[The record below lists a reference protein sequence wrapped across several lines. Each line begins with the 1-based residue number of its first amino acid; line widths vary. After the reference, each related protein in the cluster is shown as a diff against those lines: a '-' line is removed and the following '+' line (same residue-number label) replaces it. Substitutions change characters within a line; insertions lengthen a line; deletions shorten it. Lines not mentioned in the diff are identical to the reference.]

1 LLTRFVT
8 TSLTSG
14 PPSYYTGLNMSQT
27 TSQSSIRNAVPAA
40 IGSGEGHD
48 PQRLSAGVPRSHSLS
63 AKRPVALRRLRGVLL
78 LMLLLALW
86 APRRAAA
93 FCGFF
98 VSGADASLYNSASHV
113 VLLRNGNR
121 TTLTMTNNYK
131 GPPED
136 FALVVPVP
144 VVLQKRDVKIVDPQ
158 ILRHLDHVTAPRL
171 VEYWE
176 QDPCLAHGP
185 YTGATTRVFN
195 QLLSMAPGTSAESTE
210 RDLGVR
216 IEAKFVA
223 GEYEIL
229 VLSAKESSGLE
240 TWLRLNHYKLPSG
253 AAQALAPYIREQMKF
268 FVAKIDIKKVH
279 RDAQGLVVLSP
290 LRFEYD
296 ASELRLP
303 VRLGLLN
310 ADGPQDLIVYI
321 LHPEERFEV
330 ANLTNFFIPTNLDV
344 SDDVRSGFGAFYDSL
359 FGEALRAEG
368 GRAVATEYAW
378 GSNSCDPC
386 PEPPLADDDL
396 RTLGAPQRT
405 VTWNNHQPPPVPTTA
420 FLDPPTQGTRTVY
433 PRLVTTGS
441 SYSFVQPYVITRLH
455 VRYSKDTLSEDL
467 LFHSAPPVIGGRE
480 PSGGAQ
486 GATVVGRGGGSS
498 TFQGRYVIRH
508 YWEGPAACSA
518 PQYGRWGAG
527 PGVKGQT
534 QTASASAAGISA
546 RFELRRVVQSP
557 VPSLG
562 LAGHS
567 HPLRP
572 GETRR

>member
-1 LLTRFVT
+1 
-8 TSLTSG
+8 
-14 PPSYYTGLNMSQT
+14 MSQP
-27 TSQSSIRNAVPAA
+27 TSHASILNAVPAA
-40 IGSGEGHD
+40 IGSAEGHD
-48 PQRLSAGVPRSHSLS
+48 PQGLSAGVACAH
-63 AKRPVALRRLRGVLL
+63 PVAAEVTVGLRRLRGVLL
-78 LMLLLALW
+78 LMLLLALGT
-86 APRRAAA
+86 PRRAAA

-98 VSGADASLYNSASHV
+98 VSGADTSLYNSASQV
-113 VLLRNGNR
+113 VLLRNGNH

-176 QDPCLAHGP
+176 QDPCLAREP
-185 YTGATTRVFN
+185 YTGATGRTFEA
-195 QLLSMAPGTSAESTE
+195 LLSVAPGTSAESTE

-240 TWLRLNHYKLPSG
+240 TWLRLNHYKLPAG
-253 AAQALAPYIREQMKF
+253 AAQALGPYIREQMKF
-268 FVAKIDIKKVH
+268 FVARVNIKKVH

-330 ANLTNFFIPTNLDV
+330 ANLPNFFIPTNLDV
-344 SDDVRSGFGAFYDSL
+344 SDDVRTGFGAFYDSL

-378 GSNSCDPC
+378 GSSSCDPC

-396 RTLGAPQRT
+396 RTLGAPVKT
-405 VTWNNHQPPPVPTTA
+405 VTWNNRQPLPVPTTTP
-420 FLDPPTQGTRTVY
+420 LDLPTQGTRTVY
-433 PRLVTTGS
+433 PRPVPTGS
-441 SYSFVQPYVITRLH
+441 SSSFVPPYVITRLH

-467 LFHSAPPVIGGRE
+467 LFHAAPPVIGGRE

-486 GATVVGRGGGSS
+486 GATIVGRSAGSS
-498 TFQGRYVIRH
+498 AFQGRYIIRH
-508 YWEGPAACSA
+508 YWEGPAACAA
-518 PQYGRWGAG
+518 PQYHRWGAG
-527 PGVKGQT
+527 PGAKGKT
-534 QTASASAAGISA
+534 QTASAPTAGVSP
-546 RFELRRVVQSP
+546 RFELRQVVQSP

-562 LAGHS
+562 LAGHP

>member
-1 LLTRFVT
+1 MRQTI
-8 TSLTSG
+8 SHGSI
-14 PPSYYTGLNMSQT
+14 LNST
-27 TSQSSIRNAVPAA
+27 
-40 IGSGEGHD
+40 E
-48 PQRLSAGVPRSHSLS
+48 RLGG
-63 AKRPVALRRLRGVLL
+63 LRRLRGVLL
-78 LMLLLALW
+78 LMILLAPW

-98 VSGADASLYNSASHV
+98 VSGAEASLYNSASQV
-113 VLLRNGNR
+113 VLLRSGNR

-176 QDPCLAHGP
+176 QDPCLPPAPSPGLVL
-185 YTGATTRVFN
+185 RVSE
-195 QLLSMAPGTSAESTE
+195 QLLSVAPGASADSAE

-240 TWLRLNHYKLPSG
+240 IWLRQNHYKLPSG

-268 FVAKIDIKKVH
+268 FVAKVNIKKVH

-310 ADGPQDLIVYI
+310 AEGPQDLIVYI
-321 LHPEERFEV
+321 LHPEDRFEV
-330 ANLTNFFIPTNLDV
+330 ANRRNFFIPTNLEV
-344 SDDVRSGFGAFYDSL
+344 SDEVRTGFGAFYDNL

-378 GSNSCDPC
+378 SSGSCDPC

-396 RTLGAPQRT
+396 RTLGAPPKTITRT
-405 VTWNNHQPPPVPTTA
+405 SRQSPPVPTTT
-420 FLDPPTQGTRTVY
+420 FLDPPAQGTRTVY
-433 PRLVTTGS
+433 PRPVATGS
-441 SYSFVQPYVITRLH
+441 SSSFVPPYVITRLH

-467 LFHSAPPVIGGRE
+467 IFRSAPPVIGGRE
-480 PSGGAQ
+480 PSDGAQ
-486 GATVVGRGGGSS
+486 GAVVFQRGGGSS
-498 TFQGRYVIRH
+498 AFQGRYIIRH
-508 YWEGPAACSA
+508 YWEGPAACA
-518 PQYGRWGAG
+518 EPQYGLWGAG
-527 PGVKGQT
+527 PGGKGQT
-534 QTASASAAGISA
+534 QTASAPAAGPSA

-562 LAGHS
+562 LAGHP

-572 GETRR
+572 GETRP

>member
-1 LLTRFVT
+1 
-8 TSLTSG
+8 
-14 PPSYYTGLNMSQT
+14 MSQT
-27 TSQSSIRNAVPAA
+27 TSHASIGNAVSAA
-40 IGSGEGHD
+40 IGSAEGHH
-48 PQRLSAGVPRSHSLS
+48 PRGLSAGVPRPHSVLT
-63 AKRPVALRRLRGVLL
+63 KRPVVLLRLRGVLI
-78 LMLLLALW
+78 LMLLLALGT
-86 APRRAAA
+86 PRRAAA

-98 VSGADASLYNSASHV
+98 VSGADASLYNSASQV

-176 QDPCLAHGP
+176 QDPCLAREP
-185 YTGATTRVFN
+185 YTGATGRTFEA
-195 QLLSMAPGTSAESTE
+195 LLSVAPGTSAESAE

-268 FVAKIDIKKVH
+268 FVAKVNIKKVH

-330 ANLTNFFIPTNLDV
+330 ANLPNFFIPTNLDV
-344 SDDVRSGFGAFYDSL
+344 SDPVRAGFGAFYDSL
-359 FGEALRAEG
+359 FAEALHAEG

-405 VTWNNHQPPPVPTTA
+405 VTWNNRQPLPVPTTTP
-420 FLDPPTQGTRTVY
+420 LDPPAQGTRTVY

-455 VRYSKDTLSEDL
+455 VRYSKGTLSEDL
-467 LFHSAPPVIGGRE
+467 LFRSAPPVIGGRE
-480 PSGGAQ
+480 PSGGGQ
-486 GATVVGRGGGSS
+486 GATVVGRNVGSS
-498 TFQGRYVIRH
+498 AFQGRYIIRH
-508 YWEGPAACSA
+508 YWEGPVACSA

-527 PGVKGQT
+527 SGAKGKT
-534 QTASASAAGISA
+534 QTASEKAAGTAA
-546 RFELRRVVQSP
+546 RFELRQVVQSP

-562 LAGHS
+562 LAGNP

>member
-1 LLTRFVT
+1 
-8 TSLTSG
+8 
-14 PPSYYTGLNMSQT
+14 MSQT
-27 TSQSSIRNAVPAA
+27 TSHASILNAAPAA
-40 IGSGEGHD
+40 IGSAESHD
-48 PQRLSAGVPRSHSLS
+48 PQGLLAEVPRTHYVS
-63 AKRPVALRRLRGVLL
+63 AEWPAVLRRLRGVIL

-98 VSGADASLYNSASHV
+98 VSGADASLYNSASQV

-176 QDPCLAHGP
+176 QDPCLPHGP
-185 YTGATTRVFN
+185 STGATLRGYQ
-195 QLLSMAPGTSAESTE
+195 QLLSVAPGTSAESTE

-268 FVAKIDIKKVH
+268 FVAKVNIKKVH

-321 LHPEERFEV
+321 LHPEDRFEV
-330 ANLTNFFIPTNLDV
+330 TNLLNFFIPTNLEV
-344 SDDVRSGFGAFYDSL
+344 SDDVRTGFGAFYDSL

-378 GSNSCDPC
+378 GSSSCDPC

-396 RTLGAPQRT
+396 RTLGAPLKT
-405 VTWNNHQPPPVPTTA
+405 VTWNNRQPPQVPTTT

-433 PRLVTTGS
+433 PRPVATGS
-441 SYSFVQPYVITRLH
+441 SSTFVPPYVITRLH
-455 VRYSKDTLSEDL
+455 VR
-467 LFHSAPPVIGGRE
+467 
-480 PSGGAQ
+480 
-486 GATVVGRGGGSS
+486 
-498 TFQGRYVIRH
+498 
-508 YWEGPAACSA
+508 
-518 PQYGRWGAG
+518 
-527 PGVKGQT
+527 
-534 QTASASAAGISA
+534 
-546 RFELRRVVQSP
+546 
-557 VPSLG
+557 
-562 LAGHS
+562 
-567 HPLRP
+567 
-572 GETRR
+572 